1 MVVSSI
7 GCLQAVG
14 NECEFIGNEREQ
26 SAPLVCNE
34 SERKNVMFASRGEY
48 VCKLLHLTRF
58 SVPLFSKTGF

>member
-1 MVVSSI
+1 
-7 GCLQAVG
+7 VG